1 MAQQQNN
8 QQGSKNDRDGNTKQD
23 NKMHAGRQGNP
34 DQQRDSQGQF
44 TEGRGKS
51 DDSNRNNR

>member
-1 MAQQQNN
+1 MAQQQNNN
-8 QQGSKNDRDGNTKQD
+8 QQGSKNDRDDKNQQD
-23 NKMHAGRQGNP
+23 KMHAGRQGNP

-51 DDSNRNNR
+51 DDSSRNNR